1 MNEKFSP
8 SQKAPLK
15 SYAHYEDA
23 PRGEWFL
30 ISNAKGG
37 LYGYR
42 WHEEGATDMYL
53 TREVIDSRDEWDFNG
68 VTNCELEFLPSLS
81 RFLSGEHGIDGEP
94 KWRDDEDGHPCFWSY
109 KDCPSNSGCRVI
121 GDTGGEL
128 KAYRNAHGV
137 YLVDDFKLD
146 YLPHQGLTKLM
157 RAAEHNGQKWRIPGA
172 IKRLDENKPRALRG
186 LPPMAKSSE

>member
-1 MNEKFSP
+1 MNEKSSP
-8 SQKAPLK
+8 SNTVPLK
-15 SYAHYEDA
+15 SYAHSEDA
-23 PRGEWFL
+23 PHGEWFL

-42 WHEEGATDMYL
+42 WHEEDATDMYL
-53 TREVIDSRDEWDFNG
+53 TREVIDSRDEWEFNG

-109 KDCPSNSGCRVI
+109 KDFPSNSGCRVI

-137 YLVDDFKLD
+137 YLVDEFKLD
-146 YLPHQGLTKLM
+146 KFSILEADEDPKDPPTFYYEELDDVVRFFAGMEGGLA
-157 RAAEHNGQKWRIPGA
+157 R
-172 IKRLDENKPRALRG
+172 
-186 LPPMAKSSE
+186 